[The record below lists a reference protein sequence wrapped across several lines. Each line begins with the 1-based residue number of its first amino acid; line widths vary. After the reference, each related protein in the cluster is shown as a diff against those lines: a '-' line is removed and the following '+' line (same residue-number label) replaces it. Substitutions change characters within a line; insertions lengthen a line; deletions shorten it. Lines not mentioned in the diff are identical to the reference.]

1 MNLVREI
8 SRYLVGGLFIFSGL
22 IKVND
27 PVGTQIKLEEYF
39 EVFAYDFASFFG
51 WFIPAALFLSVFLSV
66 LEVILGLAL
75 ILGYQSKKTAWALLS
90 LIIFFTFLTF
100 YSAYFNKV
108 TDCGCFGDAIKLTPW
123 QSFTKDII
131 LLFFIAIIFIGK
143 DKIRPML
150 SSVTGHIVVLG
161 SSIVFIAISI
171 IAIKNL
177 PFIDFRS
184 YAVGNNIEQL
194 MQPSGELIYEYIL
207 EKDGK
212 EYIFEKYPS
221 EPGYNFISTKI
232 KNPEVQPKIT
242 DFSVWND
249 EGDFTDEIFRGTK
262 LIVVVQNVS
271 KTSLIANTEIKNLL
285 ELSKNTEN
293 WILTSA
299 NSSEIDT
306 FKRDAG
312 WLAPHFYS
320 DATVLKT
327 IMRSSP
333 GIFLLKDG
341 TVVGK
346 WHYNNVP
353 SASLIN
359 QLIR

>member
-1 MNLVREI
+1 MRVIREF
-8 SRYLVGGLFIFSGL
+8 SRYLVGALFIFSGL

-66 LEVILGLAL
+66 LEVILGFAL

-123 QSFTKDII
+123 QSFIKDIV
-131 LLFFIAIIFIGK
+131 LLVFIMIIFIEK
-143 DKIRPML
+143 DKIKPL
-150 SSVTGHIVVLG
+150 LTSSIGHGTVLG
-161 SSIVFIAISI
+161 STVIFVAVSIFAIRH
-171 IAIKNL
+171 L

-184 YAVGNNIEQL
+184 YAVGNNIEKL
-194 MQPSGELIYEYIL
+194 MQPSGELIYQYIL

-212 EYIFEKYPS
+212 EYSFEKYPS

-249 EGDFTDEIFRGTK
+249 EDDFTNEIFRGIK
-262 LIVVVQNVS
+262 LIVVVQNIS
-271 KTSLIANTEIKNLL
+271 KTSMSANAEIKNLL
-285 ELSKNTEN
+285 DHSSNTEN

-299 NSSEIDT
+299 NSIDIDV
-306 FKRDAG
+306 FKQDAG
-312 WLAPHFYS
+312 WSAPHFYS

-333 GIFLLKDG
+333 GIFLLKEG
-341 TVVGK
+341 TVIGK
-346 WHYNNVP
+346 WHFNDIP
-353 SASLIN
+353 SVSLIN